1 MSQRNLASYIGGLTE
16 RVGRGAVPSNI
27 TYSYLILGG
36 AVLWF
41 VVFLVIPLLMLVV
54 SSFMS
59 FENYSIVY
67 ELTIDQYQNV
77 MNVTFF
83 NAMVLTFLYGVA
95 VVAISL
101 LIGYP
106 LAYYL
111 RFYLSFTQSLFVFL
125 LLLIPFFTMEVV
137 RMYSVFSVLGKLG
150 VVNKLLLEVGLID
163 APLSLMFTRISVVWG
178 YLLNYSVFM
187 TGPIFIS
194 LTQVEDEHIDTAKIF
209 CGTPISIFRSVIWPM
224 SLPGVTIG
232 TFLVFLLTIGNF
244 LVPRLLSSGKG
255 QITSYLFT
263 LVNQGVNYPAAAA
276 VSVFLMIP
284 VLVLIVV
291 LNHLVDITEPFKSG
305 RS

>member
-1 MSQRNLASYIGGLTE
+1 M
-16 RVGRGAVPSNI
+16 PSNI

-41 VVFLVIPLLMLVV
+41 VAFLVIPLLMLVV

-67 ELTIDQYQNV
+67 ELTISQYQNV
-77 MNVTFF
+77 MNMTFF

-111 RFYLSFTQSLFVFL
+111 RFHLSFTQSLFVFL

-150 VVNKLLLEVGLID
+150 VVNKLLLEIGLID
-163 APLSLMFTRISVVWG
+163 APLALMFTRISVAWG
-178 YLLNYSVFM
+178 YLLNYSIFM

-209 CGTPISIFRSVIWPM
+209 CGTPVSIFRSVIWPM

-263 LVNQGVNYPAAAA
+263 LVNQGVNYPAASA

-291 LNHLVDITEPFKSG
+291 LNHLVDITEPFNSG